1 MLEDLLKGNMIIP
14 NKRYDEFIRN
24 TSKLEM
30 IKDYV
35 MYEVKEDE
43 TKTDVVANICWILGC
58 DCGSR
63 TD

>member
-14 NKRYDEFIRN
+14 NKRYDELIRN

-58 DCGSR
+58 NRFGRID
-63 TD
+63 